1 MLMIYS
7 YIQVN
12 RDFRKSAVKARV
24 EGKCL
29 HDKRKY
35 LCYNP
40 EDMGGNE
47 SKENAYELIPIERE
61 IYLLT

>member
-12 RDFRKSAVKARV
+12 GDFRKSAVKARV

-40 EDMGGNE
+40 EDMGGMKAKRMHM
-47 SKENAYELIPIERE
+47 S
-61 IYLLT
+61 